1 MTKRQLVEL
10 PFFFTESE
18 SLMVIS
24 VGNCFVFNYNVKLA
38 KKITQNIRKNTDFP
52 SPYLYLIHVYLL
64 DFPSDLQLI
73 ILIQKNPEKKHFS
86 GSLFFK

>member
-52 SPYLYLIHVYLL
+52 SQYLYLIHIYSP

-73 ILIQKNPEKKHFS
+73 ILI
-86 GSLFFK
+86 